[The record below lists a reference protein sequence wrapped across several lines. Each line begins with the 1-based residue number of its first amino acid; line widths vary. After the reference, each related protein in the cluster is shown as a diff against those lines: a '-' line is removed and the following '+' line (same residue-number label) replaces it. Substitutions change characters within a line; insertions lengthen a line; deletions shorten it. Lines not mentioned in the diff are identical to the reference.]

1 MGKKILTTLL
11 LGFLFLTNAYTQS
24 GTETFP
30 KGSRSMG
37 MGNAHVTLGD
47 SWAVFNNSA
56 GIAFL
61 EHSQIAVGY
70 DQRLNLQELT
80 TFAAAMAIKSRQGAW
95 GIGVSSFGSELFSQQ
110 QVGLSF
116 ASKLG
121 ITSLGLKVDYLQT
134 SIEGGGTGRAA
145 IVSLGGIAELTPV
158 LLFGAHVYN
167 LSGAGYGRFST
178 DKLPI
183 IVKAGLSYRPSSAL
197 MVNLE
202 AEKDIL
208 LPPLV
213 KLGLEYALAQ
223 KLYTRIGINSEPANL
238 FFGIGFRPKAFQL
251 DYAMGQHAQLG
262 YTQHLSLQL
271 NLSKK

>member
-1 MGKKILTTLL
+1 MGKKTVTTLL
-11 LGFLFLTNAYTQS
+11 LGIISFTCAYTQT

-30 KGSRSMG
+30 NGSRSIG
-37 MGNAHVTLGD
+37 LGNANVTIGD
-47 SWAVFNNSA
+47 IWSIFNNSA

-70 DQRLNLQELT
+70 DHRLNLHELT
-80 TFAAAMAIKSRQGAW
+80 TFAAAMAIKSRQGGW

-110 QVGLSF
+110 QVGLSY

-158 LLFGAHVYN
+158 LFFGAHVYN
-167 LSGAGYGRFST
+167 LSGAGYSRLST

-208 LPPLV
+208 LPPLL
-213 KLGLEYALAQ
+213 KLGLEYAIAQ
-223 KLYTRIGINSEPANL
+223 KLYTRIGVNSDPSNL
-238 FFGIGFRPKAFQL
+238 FFGIGFRPNAFQL

-262 YTQHLSLQL
+262 YTQHLSLL
-271 NLSKK
+271 INLSKK